1 MRIVVVA
8 TTLAAAAIGVA
19 VAAARSF
26 DCGKAATAV
35 EKVVCGDA
43 PLAALDVELARLY
56 RLASTGKRAGALRS
70 SEAKWR
76 DERNACATA
85 ADVAACAVRSY
96 VERIYRVRTD
106 FPLARTEDAK
116 GVSHGPFSIR
126 CDGFDPVI
134 SIGYAGTDPSWA
146 WAEWSGKGYLLGQ
159 ALSGSGA
166 KYEGPADGGTVSIW
180 TKGMT
185 AALVDLPGGKSFTA
199 CKVSG
204 PR

>member
-1 MRIVVVA
+1 MVFVA
-8 TTLAAAAIGVA
+8 AILVAASIGVAAAATP
-19 VAAARSF
+19 SF
-26 DCGKAATAV
+26 DCAKAKTSI
-35 EKVVCGDA
+35 EKVVCGDE

-56 RLASTGKRAGALRS
+56 RLASTGKRADALRS
-70 SEAKWR
+70 SQAKWR

-96 VERIYRVRTD
+96 VERIYRVRKD
-106 FPLARTEDAK
+106 FPRARTDDAK
-116 GVSHGPFSIR
+116 GASHGPFSIR

-134 SIGYAGTDPSWA
+134 SIGYAGTEPSWA
-146 WAEWSGKGYLLGQ
+146 WAEWSGKGYLLEQ
-159 ALSGSGA
+159 VLSGSGA

-185 AALVDLPGGKSFTA
+185 EALVDLPGGKSFSA

>member
-1 MRIVVVA
+1 MRTVVLVA
-8 TTLAAAAIGVA
+8 MLAGAPIA
-19 VAAARSF
+19 VTPSF
-26 DCGKAATAV
+26 DCGKATNAV

-43 PLAALDVELARLY
+43 PLAALDVELARLH
-56 RLASTGKRAGALRS
+56 RLASSGARADALRPS
-70 SEAKWR
+70 QAKWR

-96 VERIYRVRTD
+96 VERIYRVRKE
-106 FPLARTEDAK
+106 FPRARSDDAT
-116 GVSHGPFSIR
+116 GESHGPFSIR

-134 SIGYAGTDPSWA
+134 SIGYAGTEPSWA
-146 WAEWSGKGYLLGQ
+146 WAEWSGKGHLLTP
-159 ALSGSGA
+159 ALSASGA

-180 TKGMT
+180 TRGMT
-185 AALVDLPGGKSFTA
+185 EALVDLPAGKSFTG